1 MCLPAPVLLP
11 DAEGS
16 TPLLGELPLR
26 LAERDGLSLGVP
38 ALREIPET
46 LAALAPHD
54 GDLPA
59 TVQELQHPGQLS
71 SSERSGPR
79 RSSSRRTY
87 LRSPACSFRNSFA
100 QRCDL

>member
-26 LAERDGLSLGVP
+26 LAERDGLGLGVP

-71 SSERSGPR
+71 ASAPPDVALLRTGRAVLELAREER
-79 RSSSRRTY
+79 
-87 LRSPACSFRNSFA
+87 PAAF
-100 QRCDL
+100 Q